1 MAAEAFP
8 VDVSLGVLK
17 KEIVE
22 KLDEVTLGIAE
33 DDLRAE
39 FLCNMLGTMESVH
52 SEYVKETGES
62 KKGSRDKKKVDADG
76 HRAQVPRSKNSGSRG
91 NGRDWKQDPLMV
103 KPTADEKKVQG
114 IRADQLSSGWAGVSE
129 ARNRKG
135 WQVGQARLRGDGTSV
150 ILGYCTW
157 DDEEVRAQHV
167 VVVLGCDRAHVS
179 STLPMLASCC
189 WCYPRD
195 AGVSLAV

>member
-1 MAAEAFP
+1 M
-8 VDVSLGVLK
+8 
-17 KEIVE
+17 IHE
-22 KLDEVTLGIAE
+22 KLDELVLSIAE
-33 DDLRAE
+33 DDQRAE
-39 FLCNMLGTMESVH
+39 FLSHILDTLESVQ
-52 SEYVKETGES
+52 SETGKS
-62 KKGSRDKKKVDADG
+62 KRGSSDKKKKMDADSQRDG
-76 HRAQVPRSKNSGSRG
+76 HAAQVPRSKKSGSRG

-103 KPTADEKKVQG
+103 KPTAAEKKVQG